1 MAKGHSRELTDPF
14 QAGPKSSV
22 PAFLRKKRFILLLL
36 TVIGVVWVYT
46 ARDDKGLGR
55 AFSMTFSPQSLV
67 IASPHN
73 SPSPTVLIIIAWA
86 VIFLIHSSD
95 IAPSVRTKEH
105 ELEDLLQ
112 FFVAAPDASLP
123 VDIDPSVELNR
134 KSLVTAATG
143 RSAIVPPVVVFS
155 KTYCPYS
162 KRAKSLLSS
171 LKLEPAPYVVE
182 VDLRSDSDTVKA
194 LLVRLTGHG
203 TFPNILVRRKSIGGS
218 DDLAR
223 LHESGELIPLLATAG
238 LIKRPGNRERPR
250 KLFISCLLIP
260 RLLSSLTVFL
270 EFSFRRLGAFV
281 HLTLLLDAI
290 PFLEP
295 RPSSFPMPSFALPSQ
310 SKPRLTSS
318 ATSLVSSLSKKHQRL
333 SAVLLLFLSFAAFFS
348 FLFGA
353 QHDSKAFIAYQRA
366 TGRQPTASYPLS
378 RAFKETNR
386 AVTPQQKSTA
396 SAEPLNLTPAMELGA
411 LVAFLTDRAAENALP
426 LTIDPQQQIPADVM
440 LDFDTRSD
448 FAQLEVDDLVQDT
461 WMRNPVVI
469 FSKVHSPQGRD
480 LKKIFASYKLKPA
493 PVIFDVDQRE
503 DAAVLEPVL
512 YRLIG
517 ETSLPIVLLG
527 GRSIGSPSDIT
538 KLHDSGDLEQAM
550 KSAGV
555 SIVPPKKKMAI
566 PAPKLK

>member
-1 MAKGHSRELTDPF
+1 
-14 QAGPKSSV
+14 
-22 PAFLRKKRFILLLL
+22 
-36 TVIGVVWVYT
+36 
-46 ARDDKGLGR
+46 
-55 AFSMTFSPQSLV
+55 
-67 IASPHN
+67 
-73 SPSPTVLIIIAWA
+73 
-86 VIFLIHSSD
+86 
-95 IAPSVRTKEH
+95 
-105 ELEDLLQ
+105 
-112 FFVAAPDASLP
+112 
-123 VDIDPSVELNR
+123 
-134 KSLVTAATG
+134 
-143 RSAIVPPVVVFS
+143 
-155 KTYCPYS
+155 
-162 KRAKSLLSS
+162 
-171 LKLEPAPYVVE
+171 
-182 VDLRSDSDTVKA
+182 
-194 LLVRLTGHG
+194 
-203 TFPNILVRRKSIGGS
+203 
-218 DDLAR
+218 
-223 LHESGELIPLLATAG
+223 
-238 LIKRPGNRERPR
+238 
-250 KLFISCLLIP
+250 
-260 RLLSSLTVFL
+260 
-270 EFSFRRLGAFV
+270 
-281 HLTLLLDAI
+281 
-290 PFLEP
+290 
-295 RPSSFPMPSFALPSQ
+295 MPSFALPSQ

-469 FSKVHSPQGRD
+469 LSKVHSPQGRD